1 MNKNKLK
8 ILLLAI
14 SAIAGISGCGKNS
27 EEEKALADFSQ
38 SISDFSVAIREADEK
53 INSLDVSSDTSV
65 DELLQILDD
74 LDAEFA
80 KLAEIE
86 VPPQYAG
93 IEPLA
98 DQAGENMSEAV
109 SYYHSAFEAESFNQ
123 NDADV
128 AYQYYERAMQRVE
141 YIGYILTGDEIPE
154 DENVT
159 VYEEDNDSMI
169 LDKWL
174 NDDDDENENK
184 NIEDA
189 DVGDVGESSVE

>member
-14 SAIAGISGCGKNS
+14 GVAAGISGCGQNT

-38 SISDFSVAIREADEK
+38 SISDFSAAIREADEK
-53 INSLDVSSDTSV
+53 INSLDASSDTSV

-74 LDAEFA
+74 LDAEFT

-98 DQAGENMSEAV
+98 DQAGQNMSEAV

-123 NDADV
+123 SDADV

-159 VYEEDNDSMI
+159 VYEEDNDGLL

-174 NDDDDENENK
+174 NDYDSEDEDE
-184 NIEDA
+184 NIED
-189 DVGDVGESSVE
+189 DGVGEGDVE

>member
-14 SAIAGISGCGKNS
+14 SAAAGISGCGKNS

-38 SISDFSVAIREADEK
+38 SMSDFSVAIREADEK

-74 LDAEFA
+74 LDAEFT

-141 YIGYILTGDEIPE
+141 YIGYILSGDEIPE

-174 NDDDDENENK
+174 NDDDDDENENE

-189 DVGDVGESSVE
+189 DVGESSVE